1 MFSNLLRFKQKKEAP
16 IERAGGQR
24 SSYPWTK
31 LFIAAQHLKNT
42 RREDIYCNFAELEG
56 RIRCEWGRLARARGK
71 FQGQIAPTIPKGT
84 YFDTMVLSGS
94 SIVSVGRL
102 SVAECL
108 VSN

>member
-42 RREDIYCNFAELEG
+42 RMEDIYCNFAELEG
-56 RIRCEWGRLARARGK
+56 RIRCEWGRLEDDAISGYESRRHFLYSKGEREIPRAN
-71 FQGQIAPTIPKGT
+71 
-84 YFDTMVLSGS
+84 S
-94 SIVSVGRL
+94 SHNS
-102 SVAECL
+102 
-108 VSN
+108 